1 MSIGAHLVA
10 YGGRND
16 SLFRAAIM
24 ESGSPPTQQW
34 DYATSNFSNAVFNN
48 VSALLNCS
56 TGDKL
61 ACLRNVPYETIYNA
75 FNPSLNGSA
84 PQLFPTIDGDFIPE
98 NPVHAIVAGRYLSV
112 PIIIG
117 TNDDEGSLFAVLPN
131 GTADTD
137 EEVNHTLTGISCSC
151 SV

>member
-16 SLFRAAIM
+16 CLFRAAIL

-34 DYATSNFSNAVFNN
+34 DYTTSNYSNAVFSN

-61 ACLRNVPYETIYNA
+61 ACLRNLPYETIYNA
-75 FNPSLNGSA
+75 FDPSLNGSA
-84 PQLFPTIDGDFIPE
+84 PQLFPTIDGTFIPE
-98 NPVHAIVAGRYLSV
+98 NPVHAIVAGRYLQV
-112 PIIIG
+112 PTIIG

-137 EEVNHTLTGISCSC
+137 AEVNRTLTGTPLSS
-151 SV
+151 S